1 MPESLH
7 GSAHHQGNFPNGA
20 QTPLHGAALN
30 EDRTRLVDML
40 HLGWPIFVQDQKG
53 NTSLDMIKRS
63 ADKSFR
69 ESFSLY
75 FEQGIAATKKN
86 GGTSLLEAA
95 EIGNTA
101 MAKDLLEKGVSPLL
115 VSPEGRS
122 ALLLA
127 VTYPRSRFNNQHTS

>member
-1 MPESLH
+1 
-7 GSAHHQGNFPNGA
+7 
-20 QTPLHGAALN
+20 
-30 EDRTRLVDML
+30 ML

-53 NTSLDMIKRS
+53 NTSLDIIKRS

-75 FEQGIAATKKN
+75 FGQGVAATKKN
-86 GGTSLLEAA
+86 GGTSLLEAP

-115 VSPEGRS
+115 VNPEGRS

-127 VTYPRSRFNNQHTS
+127 VIQGHDSIISTLLESKIREQLFLKDEVSGDTVLIAGLPPPEV